1 MVSTWLLRSLGWCSA
16 LRRGGVDRV
25 VGPGGKLFAGFEDFG
40 RHLEIFDRHGAPGLL
55 VSERPHAPLNVS
67 RAGLLVGS
75 KIEPS
80 VHQNREETVGLVQ
93 AVSAEHGFGAQFGE
107 RAELVQ
113 DKLFERLISPA
124 ATENTAGARRN
135 PSFGCRLPQRKARE
149 VPLIPR
155 CCSV

>member
-25 VGPGGKLFAGFEDFG
+25 VGPGGELLAVFQRFG

-55 VSERPHAPLNVS
+55 VSERPHAPLNVG
-67 RAGLLVGS
+67 RARLLVGP

-80 VHQNREETVGLVQ
+80 VHQNREETVRLVQ
-93 AVSAEHGFGAQFGE
+93 AVSAEHGFGTQFGE

-113 DKLFERLISPA
+113 DKLFERLISHA
-124 ATENTAGARRN
+124 ASENTGRARRN
-135 PSFGCRLPQRKARE
+135 PPFGCW
-149 VPLIPR
+149 
-155 CCSV
+155 